1 MPTKTTKRF
10 RTTARRSSGRTT
22 SSRNTRSSSSTSSTR
37 ATSAKGTWSPS
48 AAFSPTKFNNQK
60 KNVNAKIAS
69 FRTISQ
75 QFSGAGKVTAFSPTA
90 ANKWINLVNSGASVY
105 KFNGT
110 QFNRFFGKFFSN
122 NVNSVSPTVAF
133 KTLKK
138 QFGSGIKAV
147 TRGKGNNWLVA
158 STTNTATPFKSYS
171 FK

>member
-10 RTTARRSSGRTT
+10 STNARRSTGTRT
-22 SSRNTRSSSSTSSTR
+22 SARSTRTNVRGGVGSST
-37 ATSAKGTWSPS
+37 KGSWSPS
-48 AAFSPTKFNNQK
+48 ATFSPTKFNNQK
-60 KNVNAKIAS
+60 KNVTAKIAS

-90 ANKWINLVNSGASVY
+90 ANKWINLVNSGANVY
-105 KFNGT
+105 KFNGP
-110 QFNRFFGKFFSN
+110 QFSRFFGKFFSN